1 MVANRFNRD
10 ENSRTLD
17 CPALQNILSGKGE
30 IPPMDDV
37 TFYAKAF
44 ITLLVLVNPLEGI
57 PVFLAGTEQ
66 ADAALRSAI
75 ARRASI
81 AVTIILLTALF
92 LGNALLKLFS
102 ISAGAFQTGGGIILF
117 LIAVQMV
124 LGSGKPSFGGMS
136 GGAVDLQFAVVPLAI
151 PLLAGPGAING
162 AVLYGTQTHSWEG
175 MGLLA
180 GVTLIVG
187 LATYISLCAALPLV
201 KYLKETGINIATRVT
216 GLIIAAIAVEMIAH
230 GISAVFGI
238 KVI

>member
-1 MVANRFNRD
+1 
-10 ENSRTLD
+10 
-17 CPALQNILSGKGE
+17 
-30 IPPMDDV
+30 MDDIA
-37 TFYAKAF
+37 FYAKAF

-66 ADAALRSAI
+66 AAPELRSAI
-75 ARRASI
+75 ARRASV

-92 LGNALLKLFS
+92 LGNALLKIFS
-102 ISAGAFQTGGGIILF
+102 ISPGAFQIGGGIILF

-124 LGSGKPSFGGMS
+124 LGPGGSSFGKMS
-136 GGAVDLQFAVVPLAI
+136 GGEVNLQFAVVPLAI
-151 PLLAGPGAING
+151 PIMAGPGAING

-175 MGLLA
+175 MVILA

-187 LATYISLCAALPLV
+187 IASYISLCAALPLV

-216 GLIIAAIAVEMIAH
+216 GLIIAAIATDLVAH

-238 KVI
+238 KAI

>member
-1 MVANRFNRD
+1 
-10 ENSRTLD
+10 
-17 CPALQNILSGKGE
+17 
-30 IPPMDDV
+30 MDDI

-66 ADAALRSAI
+66 VAPELRSAI
-75 ARRASI
+75 AKRASI
-81 AVTIILLTALF
+81 AVTIILLTSLF
-92 LGNALLKLFS
+92 LGNALLKIFS
-102 ISAGAFQTGGGIILF
+102 ISAGAFQIGGGIILF

-124 LGSGKPSFGGMS
+124 LGAGKPSFGGMS

-162 AVLYGTQTHSWEG
+162 AVLYGTQIHSWEG
-175 MGLLA
+175 MLILA

-230 GISAVFGI
+230 GISSVFGI
-238 KVI
+238 KAI

>member
-1 MVANRFNRD
+1 
-10 ENSRTLD
+10 
-17 CPALQNILSGKGE
+17 
-30 IPPMDDV
+30 MDDIA
-37 TFYAKAF
+37 FYAKAF

-66 ADAALRSAI
+66 AAPELRSAI
-75 ARRASI
+75 ARRASV

-92 LGNALLKLFS
+92 LGNALLKIFS
-102 ISAGAFQTGGGIILF
+102 ISPGAFQIGGGIILF

-124 LGSGKPSFGGMS
+124 LGPGGSSFGKMS
-136 GGAVDLQFAVVPLAI
+136 GGEVNLQFAVVPLAI
-151 PLLAGPGAING
+151 PIMAGPGAING

-175 MGLLA
+175 MVILA

-187 LATYISLCAALPLV
+187 IASYISLCAALPLV

-216 GLIIAAIAVEMIAH
+216 GLIIAAIATEMVAH

-238 KVI
+238 KAI

>member
-1 MVANRFNRD
+1 
-10 ENSRTLD
+10 
-17 CPALQNILSGKGE
+17 
-30 IPPMDDV
+30 MDDI

-57 PVFLAGTEQ
+57 PVFLAGTQ
-66 ADAALRSAI
+66 QSDAALRSAI

-102 ISAGAFQTGGGIILF
+102 ISAGAFQIGGGIILF

-124 LGSGKPSFGGMS
+124 LGTGKPSFGGMS
-136 GGAVDLQFAVVPLAI
+136 GGTVDLQFAVVPLAI

-162 AVLYGTQTHSWEG
+162 AVLYGTQTHSWEA
-175 MGLLA
+175 MVILA

-187 LATYISLCAALPLV
+187 MATYISLCAALPLV

-230 GISAVFGI
+230 GVSAVFGI
-238 KVI
+238 KAI